1 MQNEISLS
9 QILRGS
15 PIPTFVIDTNHV
27 VTHCNPAFE
36 KLSGIAAKDLIGTKN
51 QWLAFYPV
59 ARPVLADFIVDGTT
73 EEKIRLYYAG
83 KFRRSILVDG
93 GYEAQDFFSS
103 LDRKGKWLFFTA
115 APLRD
120 RAGNMV
126 GAIETLQDITEQKT
140 AEQAL
145 RESERRYRTLLDFV
159 PYPTVVFSL
168 DGRVSYL
175 NPAFTE
181 TFGWR
186 LEELEG
192 GSIPYVPEGYE
203 QETHNAIRKLF
214 QDKRI
219 LRHETKRHTKD
230 GRMLDVVLRAAIFY
244 EADGDPAGELVILR
258 DITREKRMARSND
271 AMLRISM
278 ALPEYPDLQELLD
291 YVSSEIKRLLG
302 TEAALVTL
310 LDEEA
315 GELYFQS
322 VSYDDTT
329 TGKRVKET
337 RFPLD
342 QLIAGRVIKSGEP
355 LIVSDVS
362 TDREIHE
369 ARDRKLGYR
378 THNLLLVPLRSIDR
392 IIGVIAA
399 INKKNGVFDQTDV
412 ELLSMIAATVVL
424 SIENARFSD
433 EIRKAYREV
442 SDLNRAKDKVI
453 NHLSHELKTPASVL
467 AGSLDILERKL
478 SAMPD
483 HSWKRTLQRARN
495 NVERILEIQYVVDD
509 IMQNKQYETRELPAL
524 LLDHCLEEMDA
535 IINDYAASPDLAER
549 MKTRIK
555 ELLGPAVDAT
565 PHRIKLNEFTAER
578 LKALAPKFAHR
589 SLNIATRLE
598 EPVEIC
604 IPEDPLK
611 KTIDGLVKN
620 AVENTP
626 DEGQIEIEAV
636 PLSDGGAVLIVRDYG
651 VGIPDEAKKHIF
663 EGFFTT
669 QDTLNYSSKR
679 PFDFNAGGKGADL
692 LRIKVFSQRYGFDI
706 HMESTRC
713 PHIPKSSDICE
724 GTISACPYCNGVED
738 CMKSGGTLFKL
749 TFRPAGRACQ

>member
-1 MQNEISLS
+1 MQNEISLF

-15 PIPTFVIDTNHV
+15 PIPTFVIDTNHT

-36 KLSGIAAKDLIGTKN
+36 KLSGLSGKDIIGTNN
-51 QWLAFYPV
+51 QWLAFYPA
-59 ARPVLADFIVDGTT
+59 ARPVLADFIVDEAT
-73 EEKIRLYYAG
+73 EETIRLYYG
-83 KFRRSILVDG
+83 DKCRRSPLVDG

-103 LDRKGKWLFFTA
+103 LDKNGKWLFFTA

-120 RAGNMV
+120 RNGKII
-126 GAIETLQDITEQKT
+126 GAIETLQDITDQKT

-159 PYPTVVFSL
+159 PYPTVVFTL

-181 TFGWR
+181 TFGWS

-192 GSIPYVPEGYE
+192 GSIPYVPKGYE
-203 QETHNAIRKLF
+203 KETHNAIRKLF
-214 QDKRI
+214 KDKRI
-219 LRHETKRHTKD
+219 LRHETKRHTKN

-244 EADGDPAGELVILR
+244 EVNGDPAGELVILR

-291 YVSSEIKRLLG
+291 YVSSEVKRLLG

-310 LDEEA
+310 LDEES
-315 GELYFQS
+315 GELYFPG
-322 VSYDDTT
+322 VAYDDTN

-337 RFPLD
+337 RFPVD
-342 QLIAGRVIKSGEP
+342 QLIAGRVFKSGEP

-362 TDREIHE
+362 EDSEIHE
-369 ARDRKLGYR
+369 ARDRKLGYH

-399 INKKNGVFDQTDV
+399 INKKDGGFDQTDV

-433 EIRKAYREV
+433 EIKKAYREV

-467 AGSLDILERKL
+467 AGSLDVLERKL
-478 SAMPD
+478 SSMPD
-483 HSWKRTLQRARN
+483 QSWRRTLQRARN

-509 IMQNKQYETRELPAL
+509 IMQHKHYEARELPAL
-524 LLDHCLEEMDA
+524 LLDHCIEEMEA
-535 IINDYAASPDLAER
+535 VINENAGNPDLSSL
-549 MKTRIK
+549 MKTRLK
-555 ELLGPAVDAT
+555 ELLGPPVDQ
-565 PHRIKLNEFTAER
+565 PHRIRLNEFAAER
-578 LKALAPKFAHR
+578 LEALAPRFAHR
-589 SLNIATRLE
+589 DVNVSTELE
-598 EPVEIC
+598 KPVEIC

-611 KTIDGLVKN
+611 KIIDGLVKN

-626 DEGQIEIEAV
+626 DEGTIEIQTAGR
-636 PLSDGGAVLIVRDYG
+636 PQGGAILTVRDYG
-651 VGIPDEAKKHIF
+651 VGIPEEAKKRIF

-669 QDTLNYSSKR
+669 QETLNYSSKR

-692 LRIKVFSQRYGFDI
+692 LRIKVFSERYGFDI

-713 PHIPKSSDICE
+713 PHLSKGSDVCE
-724 GTISACPYCNGVED
+724 GSISTCPYCNRVED
-738 CMKSGGTLFKL
+738 CMKSGGAVFQL
-749 TFRPAGRACQ
+749 TFPPPREGCQ

>member
-36 KLSGIAAKDLIGTKN
+36 KLSGLAAKDLIGTKN

-59 ARPVLADFIVDGTT
+59 ARPVLADFIVEGAT
-73 EEKIRLYYAG
+73 EEKINLYYAA
-83 KFRRSILVDG
+83 KCRRSLLVDG
-93 GYEAQDFFSS
+93 GYEAQNFFPS
-103 LDRKGKWLFFTA
+103 LDKKGKWIFFTA

-120 RAGNMV
+120 RDGNIV
-126 GAIETLQDITEQKT
+126 GAIETLQDITDQKV
-140 AEQAL
+140 AEQGL
-145 RESERRYRTLLDFV
+145 RESERRYRKLLDFV
-159 PYPTVVFSL
+159 PYPTVVFTL
-168 DGRVSYL
+168 NGRVSYL

-181 TFGWR
+181 TFGWK

-214 QDKRI
+214 KDKRI
-219 LRHETKRHTKD
+219 LRHETKRHTKN

-244 EADGDPAGELVILR
+244 EADGEPAGELVILR
-258 DITREKRMARSND
+258 DITREKRIAQSND

-315 GELYFQS
+315 GELYFPG
-322 VSYDDTT
+322 VAYDDNI

-342 QLIAGRVIKSGEP
+342 QLIAGRVLKSGEP

-362 TDREIHE
+362 MDREIHE

-399 INKKNGVFDQTDV
+399 INKKNGDFDQTDV

-442 SDLNRAKDKVI
+442 SNLNRAKDKVI

-478 SAMPD
+478 SAMTD
-483 HSWKRTLQRARN
+483 HSWNRTLQRARN

-509 IMQNKQYETRELPAL
+509 IMQNKHYETRELPAL
-524 LLDHCLEEMDA
+524 LLDHCIEEMEA
-535 IINDYAASPDLAER
+535 VINENEASPDLANR
-549 MKTRIK
+549 MKTRLK
-555 ELLGPAVDAT
+555 ELLGPPMDA
-565 PHRIKLNEFTAER
+565 PHRIKINEFAAER

-589 SLNIATRLE
+589 SVNIVTRLE

-626 DEGQIEIEAV
+626 DEGKIEIEAV
-636 PLSDGGAVLIVRDYG
+636 PLPDGEAVFTVRDYG

-692 LRIKVFSQRYGFDI
+692 LRIKVFSERYGFDV

-713 PHIPKSSDICE
+713 PYIPQSSDTCE
-724 GTISACPYCNGVED
+724 GSISACPHCKGVED
-738 CMKSGGTLFKL
+738 CMKSGGTLFSL
-749 TFRPAGRACQ
+749 TFRHAGRACQ